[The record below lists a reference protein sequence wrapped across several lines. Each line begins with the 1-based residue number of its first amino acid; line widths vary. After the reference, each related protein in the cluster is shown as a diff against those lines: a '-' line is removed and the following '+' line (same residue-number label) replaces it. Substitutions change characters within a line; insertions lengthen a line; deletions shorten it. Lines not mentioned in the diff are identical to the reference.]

1 MASQNS
7 SLISSLYNSR
17 RTMLELLSSQGY
29 NINDYEGFTVNE
41 VNAMFQNKQLDMLLE
56 KKEAN
61 PDTNRK
67 TKTYVRY
74 YMGKTLRPQNIQEMI
89 DDLFHLEEILRK
101 DDTLV
106 IINKDEINDTLIS
119 LVKHIWEQDGIY
131 IVIINIKRLQ
141 FNILNHVLVPPHKVV
156 DNEKLAEV
164 KKKFNIMDNTQFPEI
179 SRFDAVAMAIGIRP
193 GEVCEIIRPSKT
205 SVTTKYYRICV

>member
-1 MASQNS
+1 
-7 SLISSLYNSR
+7 
-17 RTMLELLSSQGY
+17 MLELLSSQGY